1 MVKRGS
7 QALTFGLAYLVWLL
21 LMWDI
26 SPASLTIGLIVAL
39 AAAAIH
45 GPQLTGRPEHAI
57 NPVRY
62 FWFLYYIP
70 IFILEMVKANLDMA
84 YRVLHPALPIDP
96 GLVKFRTRLK
106 SETGRTLLG
115 NSLTL
120 TPGHTTVDIIRDE
133 LYIHCIDINRPTQA
147 IAEKFENI
155 IARIFE

>member
-57 NPVRY
+57 
-62 FWFLYYIP
+62 L
-70 IFILEMVKANLDMA
+70 
-84 YRVLHPALPIDP
+84 
-96 GLVKFRTRLK
+96 
-106 SETGRTLLG
+106 GR
-115 NSLTL
+115 
-120 TPGHTTVDIIRDE
+120 R
-133 LYIHCIDINRPTQA
+133 
-147 IAEKFENI
+147 AEP
-155 IARIFE
+155 ARIEAVEGSWVSEPSGGVKRGGSWGPRCDLSEEAGAARA